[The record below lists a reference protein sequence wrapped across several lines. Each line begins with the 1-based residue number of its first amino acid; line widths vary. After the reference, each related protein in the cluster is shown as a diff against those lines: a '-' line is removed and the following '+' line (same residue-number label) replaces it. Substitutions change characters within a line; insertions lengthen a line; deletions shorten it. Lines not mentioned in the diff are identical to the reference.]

1 MNKYGNRRVTVGS
14 EVFDSKKEYHRYLEL
29 KQMQDSGQISDLQR
43 QVKYVLIPSQY
54 VDGYYDKKGKYI
66 KKRKCLE
73 RELSYYADF
82 QYMKDGRPMVEDV
95 KSPMT
100 RKLAAYVIKRKLML
114 AKYGI
119 QIKEV

>member
-1 MNKYGNRRVTVGS
+1 MNKYGNRRVVVGS
-14 EVFDSKKEYHRYLEL
+14 EVFDSKKEFNRYLEL
-29 KQMQDSGQISDLQR
+29 KQMQDSGQISNLER

-54 VDGYYDKKGKYI
+54 VQGYYDTRGKYI

-73 RELSYYADF
+73 RELGYYADF
-82 QYMKDGRPMVEDV
+82 QYIKDGQVVVEDV

-114 AKYGI
+114 SVHGI